1 MTPLRVGLIGCGN
14 VALNF
19 HVPAYQA
26 LPEVYEIVGLADPTP
41 ERLEL
46 GRTTAGLASEQ
57 VHADALD
64 LIARDDIDVIDVC
77 TPQHLHR
84 DLVIAAARAG
94 KHVMSEK
101 PLAAIPAEA
110 ADMVA
115 AAREAGVVLAT
126 MHNYLLFPE
135 IRALADLI
143 ASGEIGQVRSVAVD
157 MLGVVDAAGASGY
170 RPQWRKDPAASGGG
184 VLIDMLHGIYLAQH
198 LLGREVEGVS
208 AWIDSAPGDAVESLA
223 LTRLEAGDRAALVN
237 IGWGMGPGGI
247 RVDGTA
253 GRAVLHYR
261 ADGTIPWA
269 PFESLVVTTAEGT
282 RTLDLPAGQ
291 ELDGL
296 IADSMR
302 DLLADLAAAIQE
314 RRAPAADGAAAL
326 HVLET
331 VVAAYGSAALGRTV
345 GLPLETTGPLHRAGV
360 TGIPAL
366 DVPATSRLRELGV
379 FGLHTAEEAMA

>member
-1 MTPLRVGLIGCGN
+1 MTTVRVGLIGCGN

-26 LPEVYEIVGLADPTP
+26 LPGTFEIVGLADPTP

-46 GRTTAGLASEQ
+46 GRTTAGLTPEQ

-64 LIARDDIDVIDVC
+64 LIAREDIDVIDVC

-110 ADMVA
+110 ADMVD
-115 AAREAGVVLAT
+115 AARAAGVQLAT

-184 VLIDMLHGIYLAQH
+184 VLIDMLHGVYLTQH

-208 AWIDSAPGDAVESLA
+208 AWIDAAPGDAVESLA
-223 LTRLEAGDRAALVN
+223 LARLEAGDRAGLVN

-253 GRAVLHYR
+253 GRAILHYR

-269 PFESLVVTTAEGT
+269 PFESLDVTTAEGT
-282 RTLDLPAGQ
+282 RALDLPAGQ

-302 DLLADLAAAIQE
+302 DLLADLAAAIHE
-314 RRAPAADGAAAL
+314 HRAPAADGAAAL

-360 TGIPAL
+360 TGIPDL
-366 DVPATSRLRELGV
+366 DVPGTSRLRELGV
-379 FGLHTAEEAMA
+379 FGLHAAEAAMA